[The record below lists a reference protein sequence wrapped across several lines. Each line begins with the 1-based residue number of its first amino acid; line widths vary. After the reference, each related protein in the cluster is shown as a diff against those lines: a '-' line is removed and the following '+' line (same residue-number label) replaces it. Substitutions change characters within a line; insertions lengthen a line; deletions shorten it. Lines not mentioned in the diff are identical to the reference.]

1 MFDFVYHTAHDV
13 LHVNCEKPR
22 AYFIPYESE
31 KKALADNRADNAN
44 FISLCGEW
52 DFKFYPTPADIED
65 FLREDFSLSGERED
79 VKIDGKYDPA
89 TLLFVIFVLLFI
101 ADWGVYCYEKYQLR

>member
-52 DFKFYPTPADIED
+52 DFKFYPTPENIED
-65 FLREDFSLSGERED
+65 FLSAKVNMQCWVKVKEDWRDSNYILNDFGFTEE
-79 VKIDGKYDPA
+79 
-89 TLLFVIFVLLFI
+89 
-101 ADWGVYCYEKYQLR
+101 